1 MSIQKRWDQFGRY
14 STDHDIA
21 VIARAAP
28 AAAERPISF
37 GDGTRALCVSA
48 SMVAICIHEKDSE
61 KTGLLALRLDRDRG
75 VFRELTEEGC
85 RSMAEALLRMADM
98 LEGGAA

>member
-1 MSIQKRWDQFGRY
+1 MSIQKRWDQFGPY
-14 STDHDIA
+14 STDHGAA
-21 VIARAAP
+21 VIAVPAP
-28 AAAERPISF
+28 SAAERPVSF

-48 SMVAICIHEKDSE
+48 SMAAICIHEKDGG
-61 KTGLLALRLDRDRG
+61 KTGLFALRIDRDRG
-75 VFRELTEEGC
+75 VYRELTEEGC